1 MDGQPISGVTVKI
14 GSQTAV
20 SDSSGAYQMENPG
33 SGPLTATLTA
43 PSVVERRTVVTMQAG
58 ESLRQ
63 SLIPSSFDLVAFD
76 EMFRT
81 DNRLRRWT
89 NAPALVVL
97 TSVLNY
103 TRGLGHAEE
112 YYATSEQLT
121 DAETALLIE
130 QLTEALGLLTGNTYR
145 RFSSVQRESV
155 PEGSRVSPLRE
166 GKIVVGRYDGV
177 EGILNT
183 IGFGQW
189 QSDETGQVVGG
200 AIYLDKDFDKKYE
213 ARRLLRT
220 HELGHALG
228 YNHVNARVSIM
239 NPAIGPEPTIFD
251 RQGPIIA
258 FQRMPGNQT
267 PDTDPGAAPSGGG
280 IFGVVADGSSASWSG
295 PIICAPRVH

>member
-1 MDGQPISGVTVKI
+1 
-14 GSQTAV
+14 
-20 SDSSGAYQMENPG
+20 
-33 SGPLTATLTA
+33 
-43 PSVVERRTVVTMQAG
+43 
-58 ESLRQ
+58 
-63 SLIPSSFDLVAFD
+63 
-76 EMFRT
+76 
-81 DNRLRRWT
+81 
-89 NAPALVVL
+89 
-97 TSVLNY
+97 
-103 TRGLGHAEE
+103 
-112 YYATSEQLT
+112 LT